1 MYGGSLKPQ
10 LALALDVKNSKE
22 AFDILNQIEGERII
36 IKIGYQLFIKEGSGF
51 VKKVKEMGFR
61 IFLDLKLHDIPNTVY
76 NGVKSAVE
84 IGADYL
90 TLHTLGGKEMMERA
104 VEAKKGS
111 DLKLLGVTILTSH
124 SEDYLK
130 YLGTRYSLDQLALK
144 LAKTAVSL
152 GVDGVVSSPFEVR
165 KLKEEIEKDFICVTP
180 GIRFSKTDDDQKRA
194 ATPEFAVKEGADI
207 LVIGRPII
215 KAENKKEL
223 IKEIHRILQN
233 A

>member
-1 MYGGSLKPQ
+1 MKPQ

-84 IGADYL
+84 IGVDYL

>member
-1 MYGGSLKPQ
+1 LKPQ